1 VTEPPGRILAL
12 DLGEVRIG
20 VALSDPDRRVAVPA
34 GTLRVAGP
42 PRDLKAVAA
51 LVREHGAT
59 DVVVGHPL
67 TLAGERGAAA
77 HRAEEFAE
85 GLRMLLKVPVHLQ
98 DERLTTVE
106 ADRGL
111 REAGAGG
118 RDRRLAVD
126 QAAATL
132 ILRAFLEKAEGADR
146 RGMEPR

>member
-1 VTEPPGRILAL
+1 M
-12 DLGEVRIG
+12 
-20 VALSDPDRRVAVPA
+20 
-34 GTLRVAGP
+34 
-42 PRDLKAVAA
+42 
-51 LVREHGAT
+51 
-59 DVVVGHPL
+59 GHPL

-85 GLRMLLKVPVHLQ
+85 GLRMLLEVPVHLQ

-118 RDRRLAVD
+118 RDRRQAVD

-132 ILRAFLEKAEGADR
+132 ILRAFLDKAE
-146 RGMEPR
+146 